1 MKKILKNSSI
11 ITLLLVI
18 IFFNSS
24 CSKDASLQP
33 NYAPDAINYK
43 KVTTYTVN
51 GNKDSEYI
59 LKSGDICEIVGFD
72 SFFDLEE
79 GPYYSYDKTSDNT
92 ATLTIEYIES
102 SKLWSSL
109 YDRWIYYYIYTRT
122 YTYSLTFESK
132 NNGVYELVVRYQDY
146 DNVQHEYDDDDSY
159 NFIGSFT
166 LQESN

>member
-1 MKKILKNSSI
+1 MKTILKNSSI

-43 KVTTYTVN
+43 KISTYTES

-59 LKSGDICEIVGFD
+59 FRSGDICEIVDFD
-72 SFFDLEE
+72 PTFDLEE

-92 ATLTIEYIES
+92 ATITIGYIES
-102 SKLWSSL
+102 YKFWASL
-109 YDRWIYYYIYTRT
+109 YDRWLWYYIYTRT
-122 YTYSLTFESK
+122 YTYNLTFESK
-132 NNGVYELVVRYQDY
+132 NNGVYELVYRHQCY
-146 DNVQHEYDDDDSY
+146 DNVQYEYDDDDSY
-159 NFIGSFT
+159 YYIGSFT